1 MIVFITIGAL
11 HHDNAVGWKMSDV
24 KMRISWKQ
32 SSMFWF
38 YWVIAFVSPGEL
50 SARLPPSTYPPL
62 HPPTLYSVFT
72 HSNAM
77 HTPPPT
83 VMQCNACHP
92 PNCTSTTYQ
101 RSTQHC
107 AVFSSHPPLHCT
119 LQCTVKLSILWTPAQ
134 HWNCTSTAYDAL
146 YGKKSFGLFFSI
158 REFAKVHNTLT
169 LWCSWELACS
179 TSY

>member
-1 MIVFITIGAL
+1 
-11 HHDNAVGWKMSDV
+11 
-24 KMRISWKQ
+24 MRISWKQ

-50 SARLPPSTYPPL
+50 SAWLPPSTYPPL

-107 AVFSSHPPLHCT
+107 AVLSSHPPHHCT
-119 LQCTVKLSILWTPAQ
+119 VHTAVHSKALNSLNSCTTLKLYFYSLWCTVWKKVFWTILQYRRVCKSTQYTDIMVQLRVGLQHQLLSVVVGHLGPPP
-134 HWNCTSTAYDAL
+134 S
-146 YGKKSFGLFFSI
+146 
-158 REFAKVHNTLT
+158 
-169 LWCSWELACS
+169 
-179 TSY
+179 

>member
-1 MIVFITIGAL
+1 
-11 HHDNAVGWKMSDV
+11 
-24 KMRISWKQ
+24 MRISWKQ

-50 SARLPPSTYPPL
+50 SAWLPPSTYPPL

-92 PNCTSTTYQ
+92 PNCTSSTYQ

-107 AVFSSHPPLHCT
+107 AVFSSHPPHHCT

-134 HWNCTSTAYDAL
+134 HWNCTSQPMMHCMEKSLLDYSSVSESL
-146 YGKKSFGLFFSI
+146 QKYSIHWHYGAVESWPAAPATKCGGWSFGPPTQLVK
-158 REFAKVHNTLT
+158 AGMVPLGPP
-169 LWCSWELACS
+169 
-179 TSY
+179 